1 MYIFKNPKIGAEVV
15 PHTDNSYLITN
26 PLSCMGIWIALHDA
40 TVNILNL
47 FFLIKFFK
55 YILRLKMVVCGE
67 YQDLIN
73 KRPIIS

>member
-40 TVNILNL
+40 TIENGCMWGVP
-47 FFLIKFFK
+47 
-55 YILRLKMVVCGE
+55 GS
-67 YQDLIN
+67 N
-73 KRPIIS
+73 KDKTDYFMNRSDDN